1 MGSYQ
6 PLGSSVESLSGWMS
20 GGVAR
25 CRALGCRV
33 GLHDVGCLDVG
44 QWVRVLG
51 RWMSGGWGLQRGCC
65 TEKLAAA
72 LVTRRFQAL
81 SQFSS
86 ESVLVYSAS
95 PDLARTMSQVWSLL
109 ISL

>member
-1 MGSYQ
+1 M
-6 PLGSSVESLSGWMS
+6 
-20 GGVAR
+20 
-25 CRALGCRV
+25 
-33 GLHDVGCLDVG
+33 GLHDVGRLDVGWGWHNVGCLDVG

-51 RWMSGGWGLQRGCC
+51 RWMSGGWGLQRGCR

>member
-1 MGSYQ
+1 M
-6 PLGSSVESLSGWMS
+6 
-20 GGVAR
+20 
-25 CRALGCRV
+25 

-44 QWVRVLG
+44 QWVRVLGRWMSG